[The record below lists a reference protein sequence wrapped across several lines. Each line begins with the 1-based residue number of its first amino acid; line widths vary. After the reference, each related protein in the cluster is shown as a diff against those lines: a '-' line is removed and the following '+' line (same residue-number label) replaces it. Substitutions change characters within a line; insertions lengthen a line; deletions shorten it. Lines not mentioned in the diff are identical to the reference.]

1 MTQFSIDTAFALI
14 QSTEHFPVNFDDA
27 WQWLEFSRKDSA
39 KKSFDKCEFSESL
52 DFSSFR
58 QKVEREVGATYKDV
72 IHLTIDCFK
81 SWAMMVQTEKGKL
94 VRQYFLECE
103 RKLKEQ
109 ETQQVNLPT
118 NMLEA
123 AKFAQE
129 LTNKWLQAEQDKLAL
144 QESLKSADDTIAGY
158 RNVFKGESTFTMKQ
172 AADALNLPKMGRNN
186 LIKYLRYKKLLTQG
200 NGSIPTRSAIERG
213 YLIVDTHDW
222 TDNFNNTYTTQSAH
236 FTFKGFCWLVQQ
248 LKADGH
254 KIKQTPQAIWDI
266 YYPPTE
272 TNGRVKLQLVN
283 V

>member
-14 QSTEHFPVNFDDA
+14 QSAEHFPVNFDDA

-103 RKLKEQ
+103 RKLKEKQQ
-109 ETQQVNLPT
+109 EELNLPKT
-118 NMLEA
+118 YLEA
-123 AKFAQE
+123 LKALVVSE
-129 LTNKWLQAEQDKLAL
+129 ETKLAL
-144 QESLKSADDTIAGY
+144 QESLKTAEYTITGY

-254 KIKQTPQAIWDI
+254 KIKQTPQAIWDT

-272 TNGRVKLQLVN
+272 TNGKVSKFELVN